1 MQNNPSA
8 VASQVLDAIGSNY
21 VLGDI
26 TEGSREA
33 QVILRAYGQ
42 CLRQMLRGANWDFAR
57 KTAPLMML
65 ADATGQTPDVG
76 RVVPSGYIY
85 EYAYPGDCQK
95 VRFVSRNH
103 LAPQLAI
110 PDGNYGI
117 GQARVMVPNVNA
129 NFPGA
134 RPRPARFVIAT
145 DSNYV
150 PPIDVLSEQTQGVGQ
165 NSRTVILTDVNH
177 AHATYTALILDPSQW
192 DSLFRAALVAYIAS
206 EVALALTE
214 NKQFGAQL
222 RNQQIMIAKSK
233 LESARLVDGN
243 EAVTTSDISVDWMQS
258 RSAGGS
264 FRRYGAGTGLGMAGE
279 GFGGGGWDSV
289 GFADGSSY

>member
-8 VASQVLDAIGSNY
+8 VASQVLDAIGSSF

-26 TEGSREA
+26 SEGSREA

-42 CLRQMLRGANWDFAR
+42 CLRQLLRGANWDFAR
-57 KTAPLMML
+57 KTAPLFML

-76 RVVPSGYIY
+76 RVVPSGYLY
-85 EYAYPGDCQK
+85 EYAYPDDCMK
-95 VRFVSRNH
+95 VRFVQRNH

-110 PDGNYGI
+110 PPGNIAI
-117 GQARVMVPNVNA
+117 GQARVIVPNVNA

-134 RPRPARFVIAT
+134 RPRPARFVIAM

-150 PPIDVLSEQTQGVGQ
+150 PPVNVLSEQTQGVGQ

-177 AHATYTALILDPSQW
+177 AHCTYTALVLDPSQW

-206 EVALALTE
+206 EVALPLTE
-214 NKQFGAQL
+214 KKPFGLQI
-222 RNQQIMIAKSK
+222 RNEQIMIAKTK
-233 LESARLVDGN
+233 IEAARLVDGN
-243 EAVTTSDISVDWMQS
+243 EAVTSTDIPVDWMNAR
-258 RSAGGS
+258 RSGGG
-264 FRRYGAGTGLGMAGE
+264 FRRVGVALGGD
-279 GFGGGGWDSV
+279 GFGGAAWDACS
-289 GFADGSSY
+289 FADGSAY